1 VRRDPMAMKPFC
13 GYNYGDYWAHWLNI
27 GAGLSRPPHMFH
39 VNWFRQNAA
48 GKFLWPGFGENLRV
62 LAWILERCA
71 GRAGAAETAI
81 GNLPR
86 AQDINLRGLD
96 ISSETFADLTSVSNA
111 AWRKEMA
118 DIRQYL
124 LGFGSRL
131 PAAMLAE
138 VDEVTR
144 RLEV

>member
-1 VRRDPMAMKPFC
+1 
-13 GYNYGDYWAHWLNI
+13 NYGDYWAHWLNI
-27 GAGLSRPPHMFH
+27 GAGLSRPPRMYH

-48 GKFLWPGFGENLRV
+48 GKILWPGFGENLRV

-81 GNLPR
+81 GSLPR

-124 LGFGSRL
+124 LGFGSHL
-131 PAAMLAE
+131 PAAMLAQ
-138 VDEVTR
+138 VDEVAR
-144 RLEV
+144 RLEA